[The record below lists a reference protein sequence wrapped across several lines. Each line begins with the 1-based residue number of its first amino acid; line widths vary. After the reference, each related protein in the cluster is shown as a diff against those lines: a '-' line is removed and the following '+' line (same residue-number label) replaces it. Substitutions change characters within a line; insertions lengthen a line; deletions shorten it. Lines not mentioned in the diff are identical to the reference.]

1 MELMTLLKRL
11 PNWCMGL
18 LLLVL
23 ASNAFAATAYQ
34 YTNSGGLAPA
44 FPTGETQP
52 PLAPT
57 TTGTQFTNGDTVT
70 ILSGNT
76 MSTGAN
82 SSIAYTLG
90 ITTPT
95 TPPTTG
101 RALNLNVNAGA
112 TLSYG
117 GTAPAGAAYFST
129 RNDTDV
135 TTTTITIDG
144 NISSGTGLY
153 AIFLANLNANPAETY
168 TININP
174 DSNISGS
181 ILSNNVKNINVNI
194 TGTPVITTI
203 TQTIDGVINLNTS
216 TAGTSVLTIGATGI
230 SSFTPGQSISNIS
243 LLHITNTSTMTIGV
257 TNSNIKAVTIDAG
270 STLNLNETLNGV
282 RLVADGSI
290 INNGTMNIAANIAK
304 TAAFIGAG
312 TNVVTQGASAGLA
325 ITTTTYQVANHTA
338 VLQDLYNY
346 GNITLST
353 ANFKLNNGGINSFN
367 VVYGTGTTYGNGYS
381 AGYFTTGTYTLVTAT
396 AGSIFPPTFSSAPT
410 NTLFLTF
417 GNPVVNGNKIQI
429 SITRTP
435 FNVYAQ
441 NTLTK
446 TIGSTLE
453 IIGNTTPTSDFLN
466 LLDAVE
472 ASTTAQAT
480 ENALRQLAP
489 LANPPY
495 YGYEIQ
501 NETMY
506 QVQLRL
512 AELRN
517 GSAYYLAGDIGRDNH
532 IWFKPFGSYGNQ
544 GPKQD
549 SLGYYGTSTGFAG
562 GFDRNLDDRYTL
574 GAGLAYSLATV
585 KDKVNQLSSTKI
597 KSYTGLVYGTY
608 NYLDASHLDWVL
620 AVTINNFD
628 ANRLVD
634 INSIFNQVASSTYSS
649 QQLSVMGLWGKDYEA
664 FGFMQL
670 TPQGMAQ
677 YTFVKQYTYS
687 EVNGGPANLTISRTN
702 SDVVTLGVG
711 GIAAIPVL
719 VDPSI
724 VVPELHIMGYYNP
737 VIGKQN
743 TTFSFVAGGGPMVS
757 IFDLSRT
764 SLEAGIGFTIAVINH
779 LEVKLNFNYE
789 IADRFNGYNFF
800 LNLRYFL

>member
-11 PNWCMGL
+11 PNWCMGF

-23 ASNAFAATAYQ
+23 ASNGFAATPYQ
-34 YTNSGGLAPA
+34 YTNSAGLNPA
-44 FPTGETQP
+44 FPGGTTQP
-52 PLAPT
+52 PIAPT
-57 TTGTQFTNGDTVT
+57 TTGTQFSDGDSVQVVA
-70 ILSGNT
+70 GNT
-76 MSTGAN
+76 MSTPDT

-90 ITTPT
+90 VTTTAAP
-95 TPPTTG
+95 G
-101 RALNLNVNAGA
+101 NALNLTLDAGA

-129 RNDTDV
+129 RNDTDP
-135 TTTTITIDG
+135 TFTTIDLDG
-144 NISSGTGLY
+144 SISSGTGLY
-153 AIFLANLNANPAETY
+153 AIFLANLNANPADTY

-174 DSNISGS
+174 DSTITGS
-181 ILSNNVKNINVNI
+181 ILSNNVFNINVNI
-194 TGTPVITTI
+194 TGSPIITTQ
-203 TQTIDGVINLNTS
+203 TQTIDGVLNLNTS
-216 TAGTSVLTIGATGI
+216 TSGTSTLTIGATGV

-243 LLHITNTSTMTIGV
+243 LLHITNSSTMTINV
-257 TNSNIKAVTIDAG
+257 TNSNIRAITVDQL
-270 STLNLNETLNGV
+270 STLNINETLNGT
-282 RLVADGSI
+282 RLVSDNSI
-290 INNGTMNIAANIAK
+290 INNGTMNIAADIAK
-304 TAAFIGAG
+304 TGAFIGTG
-312 TNVVTQGASAGLA
+312 TNVITQGESSGLLV
-325 ITTTTYQVANHTA
+325 TTSTYQVSNHTA

-346 GNITLST
+346 GNITLDT

-367 VVYGTGTTYGNGYS
+367 VVYGTGSSGNGYT
-381 AGYFTTGTYTLVTAT
+381 AGYLTSGTYTLVTAT
-396 AGSIFPPTFSSAPT
+396 TGTVTAPTFSSAPT
-410 NTLFLTF
+410 NTLFLAF

-429 SITRTP
+429 AITRTP

-441 NTLTK
+441 NTLTQS
-446 TIGSTLE
+446 IGSTLE
-453 IIGNTTPTSDFLN
+453 TIGNASPSVEFVN

-472 ASTTAQAT
+472 ASLTADST
-480 ENALRQLAP
+480 EYALRQLAP

-517 GSAYYLAGDIGRDNH
+517 GSAYYLAGDIGKDNH

-544 GPKQD
+544 QPKQD

-574 GAGLAYSLATV
+574 GAGIAYSLANV
-585 KDKVNQLSSTKI
+585 KDKINQQSSTQI

-620 AVTINNFD
+620 AVTINNFQ

-634 INSIFNQVASSTYSS
+634 INSLFNQVATSSYSS
-649 QQLSVMGLWGKDYEA
+649 QQVSAMGLWGQDYEA

-687 EVNGGPANLTISRTN
+687 ESNAGPANLTISRTN
-702 SDVVTLGVG
+702 SDVVTLGLG
-711 GIAAIPVL
+711 GIASIPVL

-724 VVPELHIMGYYNP
+724 VVPELHVMAYYNP

-743 TTFSFVAGGGPMVS
+743 TTFSFVAGGGPMTS

-764 SLEAGIGFTIAVINH
+764 SLEAGIGLTIAVINQ